1 MIVYIQN
8 LSREV
13 DEARLREIFAAHGA
27 VAKVDILKDKET
39 GVPVGIAFVE
49 MPEKTE
55 GEAAIKAL
63 NGKEFGGMALVLK
76 EGLAPEERAGA
87 HGQGGAWSRKGAPAG
102 PKGGNPKGGAG
113 YRGEGGPHAGAVR
126 RGGQRG
132 A

>member
-13 DEARLREIFAAHGA
+13 SEQKLRELFSSHGA
-27 VAKVDILKDKET
+27 VAKVDILTDKAT
-39 GVPVGIAFVE
+39 GVRIGIAFVE
-49 MPEKTE
+49 MSERAE

-63 NGKEFGGMALVLK
+63 NGKEVGGMALILK
-76 EGLAPEERAGA
+76 EGVAPEEKGGA
-87 HGQGGAWSRKGAPAG
+87 HGQGGAWSRKAGASG
-102 PKGGNPKGGAG
+102 VKGSGSRGGGG

-132 A
+132 S